1 MLKNLIKLVL
11 NFFGVKSTEYVQE
24 TWWGNV
30 NEENGWGSIY
40 PFDADGSF
48 FRADTTLVLV
58 DSTLYT
64 ADKTIY

>member
-1 MLKNLIKLVL
+1 M
-11 NFFGVKSTEYVQE
+11 FGTIYDVS
-24 TWWGNV
+24 WWGNV